1 MTKFFVRHPVST
13 WMIFTA
19 FIVLGVYALPR
30 LQIEA
35 IPEVDLPTLT
45 VNTNWNGAS
54 PQAIQR
60 SITLPIEEAV
70 RRVHGVEKVESNS
83 RDGRSTVEISFRR
96 EVDIDFARLE
106 LNEQLG
112 AIRRDLPASAG
123 QPQILPFVPQE
134 FRTEEFFTVNIES
147 DLATNT
153 LRDRAE
159 TWILPQVLAVEGV
172 ADAVIQGGALPLIR
186 IQLDRRKL
194 DLYNITA
201 DAVFTA
207 LDQLDELSGAGMVR
221 QAGMERL
228 VSLRDP
234 VKLRA
239 LEGAVVLHQGGR
251 NFRLGELASVEESF
265 EDPQYFVRANRKN
278 VVQVAVEKRSGS
290 NTVAVS
296 RALREALPGIEE
308 NLPFDASF
316 FVVADQGRDLEE
328 KLQELVIRSLVILGL
343 LFALLAL
350 SLRQVRLTGIV
361 VGSILFAVVISLSLF
376 YFFRISVNFITISGL
391 TVSFGL
397 ILDNSILVL
406 DSIHRRLGAL
416 DRAEEAK
423 LTHRAKLKV
432 AAQTVIAGTRDV
444 TFPIFA
450 TTLTTVVAFVSF
462 IFLSGRLSLY
472 YVPLAVSVATAMLAS
487 IFVAFGWLP
496 VVLNQAWAKTVVG
509 KDPDGTNEIDDDEV
523 LAHFVED
530 TPDLDSKLTGSTRLF
545 YTLQRGWWAVIP
557 ILAVAFFFS
566 WKIYD
571 TKVIKGG
578 FWRIPD
584 QEELFL
590 YLQMP
595 AGTQV
600 GVTGDILG
608 QFEET
613 LDPIPDGVRVQ
624 STAFGN
630 QGFIRVEFEEEVI
643 STYVPTF
650 YRELLVEQADK
661 TGGSAIFIRGFS
673 QSPYFK
679 GRFGGSTMNSLIQL
693 TGYNT
698 KTLNEIA
705 ERALVEVG
713 KSRRARNAAIT
724 SGTGFRRAGSEDEAV
739 IYIDRQK
746 LAEYGFNL
754 AQVAGYV
761 RRLLGVD
768 TPWRM
773 LIDGDQEQV
782 ELAYSDAEDIS
793 YSDVAEKMLTSP
805 TGERVRLG
813 DLIQL
818 RTEEVPGEIRREDQ
832 RYTVNI
838 NWEYVGTDKM
848 RSQYIKDI
856 LSGMDLPYGY
866 DAKEAEQ
873 EFFTQEEEENLKM
886 MVVLAAVF
894 IFMVLA
900 ALFESISLPF
910 LVIMSLPM
918 ALVGVVVLFWLTSTS
933 FDSSAYI
940 GLVLLFG
947 IVVNNAI
954 LLVSRYRTEA
964 FLILKAKLGGDPASK
979 LALFP
984 EVRKNMGGSDLYL
997 LPKAER
1003 ASLLR
1008 RAIARGT
1015 TVRMRSILLTSGTT
1029 IIGLLPLLL
1038 TIGSFEDRSIWA
1050 VLWEAV
1056 QNFGQTE
1063 GDIWENLALS
1073 SIGGLV
1079 SSMVLLIFT
1088 LPVLYYFVV
1097 RIGWYGN
1104 DVGTA
1109 LRSRLSPAHRRAASG
1124 QELGSGHPARES
1136 S

>member
-35 IPEVDLPTLT
+35 IPEVDLPRLT
-45 VNTNWNGAS
+45 VVTSWTGAS
-54 PQAIQR
+54 PQAMQR
-60 SITLPIEEAV
+60 SVTLPIEESV
-70 RRVHGVEKVESNS
+70 RRVHGIEKVESTS
-83 RDGRSTVEISFRR
+83 RNGRSTVEISFRR
-96 EVDIDFARLE
+96 DIDIDFARLE

-112 AIRRDLPASAG
+112 AIRRDLPQGAG
-123 QPQILPFVPQE
+123 QPNILPYVPQE

-147 DLATNT
+147 DLPTNE

-159 TWILPQVLAVEGV
+159 SWILPQVLAVEGV
-172 ADAVIQGGALPLIR
+172 ADANIQGGALPLIKVK
-186 IQLDRRKL
+186 LDRRKL
-194 DLYNITA
+194 DLYDITA

-207 LDQLDELSGAGMVR
+207 LDALDELAGAGVVR
-221 QAGMERL
+221 QSGMERL

-234 VKLRA
+234 VKLRS
-239 LEGAVVLHQGGR
+239 LEQAVVLYKGGR
-251 NFRLGELASVEESF
+251 NFRLGELATVENSF
-265 EDPQYFVRANRKN
+265 EDPQYFVRANLKN

-296 RALREALPGIEE
+296 RALRDALPQIEEALPFE
-308 NLPFDASF
+308 ASF

-350 SLRQVRLTGIV
+350 TLRQVRLTGIV

-391 TVSFGL
+391 TVCFGL

-423 LTHRAKLKV
+423 LTRRAKLKV

-472 YVPLAVSVATAMLAS
+472 YVPLAISVATAMVAS

-496 VVLNQAWAKTVVG
+496 VVLNQAWAKSVVG
-509 KDPDGTNEIDDDEV
+509 KHPDGEHDIEDDAE
-523 LAHFVED
+523 LSHFVED
-530 TPDLDSKLTGSTRLF
+530 TPDLDSKLAGWNRLF

-557 ILAVAFFFS
+557 ILAVGFFFS

-571 TKVIKGG
+571 EKVIKGG
-578 FWRIPD
+578 FWGFRDP
-584 QEELFL
+584 EEIFM
-590 YLQMP
+590 YVQMP

-600 GVTGDILG
+600 NVTGAVLSR
-608 QFEET
+608 FEET

-624 STAFGN
+624 TTAFGN
-630 QGFIRVEFEEEVI
+630 NGFMRIEFEDQVI

-673 QSPYFK
+673 QSPYMK
-679 GRFGGSTMNSLIQL
+679 GRFGGSSMNSLIKL

-705 ERALVEVG
+705 EKALAQAK

-724 SGTGFRRAGSEDEAV
+724 SGSGFRGARSEDEAV
-739 IYIDRQK
+739 IYIHRTK

-782 ELAYSDAEDIS
+782 ELSYADAESID
-793 YSDVAEKMLTSP
+793 YADVAEKMLTSP

-813 DLIQL
+813 DLITL
-818 RTEEVPGEIRREDQ
+818 RTETVAEEIRREDQ

-838 NWEYVGTDKM
+838 NWEYVGTDRM

-856 LSGMDLPYGY
+856 LDGMELPYGY
-866 DAKEAEQ
+866 DAEEGEQ
-873 EFFTQEEEENLKM
+873 EFFTQEEEEDLRM

-894 IFMVLA
+894 IFMILA
-900 ALFESISLPF
+900 ALFESVSLPF
-910 LVIMSLPM
+910 LVILSLPM
-918 ALVGVVVLFWLTSTS
+918 ALIGVVLIFWLTSTS

-964 FLILKAKLGGDPASK
+964 YLILKAKLGGDPASS
-979 LALFP
+979 LALFSGI
-984 EVRKNMGGSDLYL
+984 RKNMGGSDLYL
-997 LPKAER
+997 LPKEER

-1015 TVRMRSILLTSGTT
+1015 SVRMRSILLTSGTT

-1038 TIGSFEDRSIWA
+1038 SIGSFQDQDWWV

-1056 QNFGQTE
+1056 KNFGETE

-1079 SSMVLLIFT
+1079 ASMVLLIFT

-1097 RIGWYGN
+1097 RVGWMGRRFAERIQSLN
-1104 DVGTA
+1104 WTRRPHSTA
-1109 LRSRLSPAHRRAASG
+1109 EETT
-1124 QELGSGHPARES
+1124 Q
-1136 S
+1136 